1 VMFGKEAHV
10 SSEGIVAFAVENSK
24 ANERKGESFS
34 LRYLCVLRVSA
45 VAECAPD
52 FYRRDAQTQ
61 RKRREFLRRG
71 SATQR

>member
-1 VMFGKEAHV
+1 MFGKEAHV

-52 FYRRDAQTQ
+52 FYRR
-61 RKRREFLRRG
+61 
-71 SATQR
+71 ATVFEVKQKLVDL